1 MVIRVQE
8 LRNIE
13 TNDNVLYI
21 HCLDNVDRDNIVDF
35 VNRLNEEKLN
45 RKEVDI
51 TTEEASVIGE
61 KYVVPGGTLYKGSL
75 IKDVYE
81 AFGIEGI
88 CDILRA
94 SPRKDGSEDKELHD
108 APLTQVIPLVED
120 AWGYL
125 VCYIVTVM
133 DEQEWEYLRSFLK
146 LSDGSTH
153 EDITT
158 AISYAFANLAC
169 EYVNLE
175 DSGKYAIKL
184 PSYNGKN
191 IKQVFEESGEKGI
204 YKMMSEAV
212 KVLDD
217 EVYAIAATFL
227 DELHQ
232 FPGFANLEEVAKLLS
247 IKDVQDPKQIAKI
260 CSERMNAKLNS
271 IIKQKNSAN
280 NPE

>member
-1 MVIRVQE
+1 MVRYQE

-21 HCLDNVDRDNIVDF
+21 HCLDNVDRDNIIDF
-35 VNRLNEEKLN
+35 INRLNEEKLN
-45 RKEVDI
+45 RKEIDI

-125 VCYIVTVM
+125 LCYIIAKM
-133 DEQEWEYLRSFLK
+133 DDQEWEYLRSFLK
-146 LSDGSTH
+146 LPDGSTH
-153 EDITT
+153 DEIT
-158 AISYAFANLAC
+158 AAVSKAFAYIAC
-169 EYVNLE
+169 EYVNIE
-175 DSGKYAIKL
+175 DSGNYSIKL
-184 PSYNGKN
+184 PAYVGKN
-191 IKQVFEESGEKGI
+191 IKQVYEEGGEKGI
-204 YKMMSEAV
+204 YKMMSEAL
-212 KVLDD
+212 KLLDD

-232 FPGFANLEEVAKLLS
+232 FPGFAHLDEVAKLLG
-247 IKDVQDPKQIAKI
+247 IKDVTDPKQIAQI
-260 CSERMNAKLNS
+260 CSERMNVKLKS
-271 IIKQKNSAN
+271 IIEQKTSADK
-280 NPE
+280 PE